1 MIYDIESKNDLSGLM
16 LVVRFP
22 EEEVDR
28 KALYTI
34 QADRPD
40 FLVPFRYRSVDGMA
54 ECTYELGSRSKLQYR
69 FGVHTPREYLRF
81 WSQILQ
87 PLLDCGDWF
96 LKPFSFVLDPQ
107 YLYADRDGAVSYLYV
122 PSRQD
127 CVTFDALREMAV
139 ELSRKNSVSDP
150 AMENKVLRAIMQ
162 DFQPKAFLQMLRQ
175 MQPGEAV
182 AEEAAEV
189 RRNSPPP
196 AYQPPAPQPVPT
208 PAPAAPVFQSP
219 PPFQAQPV
227 QPPVQPPRQTPPP
240 PVPQAGGMDDIVIQL
255 NPGGDGGKGKKE
267 KKEKKPLF
275 GGKKEKPEKK
285 GLFGKKEPQ
294 QKEIFLGA
302 AAEGFSATRPL
313 DMPHQMP
320 PQMAPPPQY
329 GGMPQAAPVWAPGT
343 EDCEITQLMDQ
354 EGGKVCLRLVGEA
367 GLPREILIDIQP
379 GQAFTI
385 GRFDVSV
392 GHRQSDFEFDKKT
405 KAVSRRH
412 AAIERGGDGSY
423 AVVDLTSSAG
433 TFVDGQKLTPNVPH
447 PLRRGSRVSF
457 GTGGAD
463 YIWEE

>member
-40 FLVPFRYRSVDGMA
+40 FLVPFRYRSVDEMA

-69 FGVHTPREYLRF
+69 FGVHTPREYVYF

-87 PLLDCGDWF
+87 PLLECGDWF
-96 LKPFSFVLDPQ
+96 LKPFSFVLDSQ
-107 YLYADRDGAVSYLYV
+107 YLYADRDGAVSYLYI
-122 PSRQD
+122 PSQRD
-127 CVTFDALREMAV
+127 CVTFETLREMAV

-175 MQPGEAV
+175 MQPGEVV
-182 AEEAAEV
+182 AEEAAGV
-189 RRNSPPP
+189 HRNPAPPVC
-196 AYQPPAPQPVPT
+196 QPPVPQSV
-208 PAPAAPVFQSP
+208 PAPAPAEQG
-219 PPFQAQPV
+219 FQA
-227 QPPVQPPRQTPPP
+227 PPSFQTPPAQPPRQTPPP
-240 PVPQAGGMDDIVIQL
+240 PVPQTGGIDDIVIQL
-255 NPGGDGGKGKKE
+255 NSGGDDRKGKKE

-285 GLFGKKEPQ
+285 SGGLFGKKEPQ

-302 AAEGFSATRPL
+302 AAESFSGTPPL
-313 DMPHQMP
+313 EISHQMSP
-320 PQMAPPPQY
+320 QVAPQMQY
-329 GGMPQAAPVWAPGT
+329 SGVPQAAPVWAPGT

-354 EGGKVCLRLVGEA
+354 EDGKVCLRLVGEA
-367 GLPREILIDIQP
+367 GLPREIAVDIQP

-412 AAIERGGDGSY
+412 AAVERCGDGSY
-423 AVVDLTSSAG
+423 VVVDLTSSAG

-447 PLRRGSRVSF
+447 PLHRGSRVSF